1 MVFPRALLINTRR
14 VSNAKPVS
22 IRIVKEENKHV
33 RNAKPEHTPPKVDPV
48 IAINVVL
55 EHTPPKVDPVI
66 AINVVLVQSAYLLVP
81 LVLTPAPNV
90 LKVCTWMWLDLRFA
104 FDVR

>member
-48 IAINVVL
+48 IAINVV
-55 EHTPPKVDPVI
+55 V
-66 AINVVLVQSAYLLVP
+66 VQSAYLLVP
-81 LVLTPAPNV
+81 LVLTPTPNV
-90 LKVCTWMWLDLRFA
+90 LKVCTWMLLDLRFA
-104 FDVR
+104 SAVR